1 MQSYNFFFFF
11 LKTLLLNLQL
21 LHTPPPPKKKNLLI
35 ILPTSHI
42 DLIQNHS
49 KIEVSN
55 SYVSFTLFYVVL
67 DFISF

>member
-1 MQSYNFFFFF
+1 MQSYNFFFF
-11 LKTLLLNLQL
+11 LKIKKKTLLLNLQL
-21 LHTPPPPKKKNLLI
+21 YPKKNLLI